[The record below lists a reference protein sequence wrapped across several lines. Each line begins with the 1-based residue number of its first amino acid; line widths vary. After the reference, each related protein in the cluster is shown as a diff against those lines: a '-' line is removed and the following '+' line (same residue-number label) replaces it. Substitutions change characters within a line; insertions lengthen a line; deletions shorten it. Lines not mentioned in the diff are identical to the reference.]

1 MKHFLL
7 TWLGTAVALLIT
19 AKILEPIT
27 QIVQPFTNDGF
38 IISNF
43 GAAMIAAVAIGL
55 VNAIIRPILR
65 ILAFPI
71 TLLTFGLFTFVING
85 VALWFASTL
94 IPGSGFE
101 VKGPIAAILGSIV
114 LAIVSSMINYILRV
128 RR

>member
-1 MKHFLL
+1 MKHFVF

-27 QIVQPFTNDGF
+27 PIVQPFTNDGF
-38 IISNF
+38 IINNF
-43 GAAMIAAVAIGL
+43 GTAMIAAVVIGL

-65 ILAFPI
+65 ILAFPV

-85 VALWFASTL
+85 VALWFASVLT
-94 IPGSGFE
+94 PGSGFE

-114 LAIVSSMINYILRV
+114 LAVVSSVINYILRV
-128 RR
+128 SR